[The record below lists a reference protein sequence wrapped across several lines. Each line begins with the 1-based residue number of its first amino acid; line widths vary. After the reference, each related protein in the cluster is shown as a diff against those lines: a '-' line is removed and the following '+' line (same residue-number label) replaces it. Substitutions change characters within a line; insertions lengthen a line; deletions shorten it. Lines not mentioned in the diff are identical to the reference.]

1 MVAFCEFRLSKN
13 FGIVEIDSDEGEIKR
28 YLKNL
33 ASEFRSGN
41 AKLVAVTTQEQQYGG
56 HRDIDGLPDSAAT
69 YVQVMASLEDL
80 TEDDL
85 QENEAFITDKAIE
98 VLEGASI
105 QVTHAISEGDVS
117 HIGFSQL

>member
-1 MVAFCEFRLSKN
+1 MVAFCEFRIPKN
-13 FGIVEIDSDEGEIKR
+13 LGLVEIDSDESEIKQ
-28 YLKNL
+28 YLKEL
-33 ASEFRSGN
+33 AAEFRSGN
-41 AKLVAVTTQEQQYGG
+41 ARLVAVTTQEQQYGG
-56 HRDIDGLPDSAAT
+56 HRNIDGLPDSNAT

-85 QENEAFITDKAIE
+85 AGNHEFIIDKAIE

-105 QVTHAISEGDVS
+105 QVTHSITEGDVS